1 MTFFRKIFFI
11 SLLLPLG
18 VMAQDQPKPNWQNL
32 DLQKDGVFGISTEK
46 AYDLLKGRES
56 SPVIV
61 AVIDGGIDEDHEDLK
76 SIMWKNP
83 KEVAGNKV
91 DEDKNGYTD
100 DIYGWNFIGSAKG
113 NVRYDNLEL
122 VRLIRIYQD
131 KYASVL
137 NSTPLSAQERKE
149 FSLYKKLVTE
159 HMDKMQN
166 ARIGYENFSIVKK
179 TLDSIVLK
187 IGKKEVTA
195 TDIEK
200 YDAKNGNEQKVLK
213 LVKSELKKEQDFK
226 KVREE
231 LNDVYKYYYSQLNYH
246 LNLMYDPRDSIGDD
260 YADSRQRL
268 YGNGDVTG
276 PDAYHGTHVAG
287 IIGAVRN
294 NSKGINGVADN
305 VRIMGLR
312 AVPDG
317 DERDKDIANSIRY
330 AVDNGARVINMSF
343 GKGYSWDK
351 AVVDSAVRYAEQ
363 KDVLIVHAAGNDG
376 KNNDHSNNFPNKFLS
391 DTTNANFA
399 NLPQSRPDPFMN
411 GQNRQQSNGI
421 GGIMRPAL
429 PQKPRIDSA
438 RFFGPQVNNWIEV
451 GASGWKNDE
460 NLVAEFS
467 NYGRYT
473 VDVFAPGMKIS
484 STIPESKYKEED
496 GTSMASP
503 VVAGLAALIRSY
515 YPNLTAAQ
523 VKDIILKSVVKVE
536 QKVKIREDGERKK
549 VKLADICISGGVV
562 NAYNAL
568 QMASKVSASL

>member
-1 MTFFRKIFFI
+1 MSFFRKIFFMGLI
-11 SLLLPLG
+11 LPLG
-18 VMAQDQPKPNWQNL
+18 LLAQDQPKPNWQNL

-46 AYDLLKGRES
+46 AYDLVKGRTS

-61 AVIDGGIDEDHEDLK
+61 AVIDGGIDEEHEDLK
-76 SIMWKNP
+76 SIMWKNS
-83 KEVAGNKV
+83 KEIAGNNT
-91 DEDKNGYTD
+91 DDDKNGYAD
-100 DIYGWNFIGSAKG
+100 DVYGWNFIGSPRG

-122 VRLIRIYQD
+122 VRLIRVYQD

-137 NSTPLSAQERKE
+137 NSTPLTPQEKKE
-149 FSLYKKLVTE
+149 FALYKKLVTE

-166 ARIGYENFSIVKK
+166 ARIGYENFVIVKK
-179 TLDSIVLK
+179 TLDSIMAR
-187 IGKKEVTA
+187 IGKKDVTA
-195 TDIEK
+195 ADIEK
-200 YDAKNGNEQKVLK
+200 YSAKNANEQKVLK
-213 LVKSELKKEQDFK
+213 LVKSELKKEQDFNTVK
-226 KVREE
+226 EE
-231 LNDVYKYYYSQLNYH
+231 LNDVYKYYHSQLNYH
-246 LNLMYDPRDSIGDD
+246 LNLMFDPRDSVGDN
-260 YADSRQRL
+260 YEDSKQRL

-294 NSKGINGVADN
+294 NNKGIKGVADN

-330 AVDNGARVINMSF
+330 AVDQGARVINMSF

-351 AVVDSAVRYAEQ
+351 AIVDSAVRYAEQ

-376 KNNDHSNNFPNKFLS
+376 KNNDLSNNFPNKFLS

-399 NLPQSRPDPFMN
+399 NLSPNRPDPFMN
-411 GQNRQQSNGI
+411 GQNRQQSNGF
-421 GGIMRPAL
+421 GGIMRTATP
-429 PQKPRIDSA
+429 PKPRIDSA
-438 RFFGPQVNNWIEV
+438 RFFGRQVNNWIEV
-451 GASGWKNDE
+451 GASSWKNDE
-460 NLVAEFS
+460 DLVAEFS

-473 VDVFAPGMKIS
+473 VDVFAPGMKIN

-515 YPNLTAAQ
+515 YPNLTAVQ

-549 VKLADICISGGVV
+549 VKLSDICTSGGVV